1 MSFYKFF
8 VKIMVVL
15 TVLISIA
22 CTSHP
27 TKSPT
32 PAIESELTL
41 TQKLQNT
48 IDNSLK
54 NSSIQG
60 VSSAIITPN
69 EQIWLGVSG
78 MSDPTIEEQIT
89 PEMLFDI
96 GSTGKNY
103 VAALILQ
110 LVEEGRL
117 TLEDPLRKLLPDYP
131 NIDNN
136 ITVRQM
142 LNHTSGIYD
151 FVKNSRSPWQMAY
164 KSTKMWTQEQIL
176 ADLVDK
182 PYFSPGNGW
191 HYSSTNYILLRM
203 VVEKA
208 TGLKVSE
215 EIKNRFLT
223 PLDLDGT
230 IIVDPLAPIPPGK
243 IIANNWIGDIVDLAN
258 KPQPWT
264 ATSPHL
270 IYATAEDSAKWI
282 HLLYHEK
289 KVLDQ
294 KLLDQMLDFHS
305 PTPNEPPLSGYGLGV
320 MFIDSELAEKSFGVK
335 GVRMWGHGGSTLG
348 FRSIVMYLPDYGTT
362 ISVMING
369 NNDESL
375 INIFVGLLKVVLDD
389 SRKTL

>member
-1 MSFYKFF
+1 
-8 VKIMVVL
+8 MVVYTIL
-15 TVLISIA
+15 VIMA
-22 CTSHP
+22 CTSYP
-27 TKSPT
+27 TTSPT

-41 TQKLQNT
+41 TQKLKNT
-48 IDNSLK
+48 LDDSLN
-54 NSSIQG
+54 NSSVQG
-60 VSSAIITPN
+60 VSSAIIMPN

-103 VAALILQ
+103 LAALILQ

-117 TLEDPLRKLLPDYP
+117 TLEDPLRKWLTDYP
-131 NIDNN
+131 NVDNN
-136 ITVRQM
+136 ITVHQL

-151 FVKNSRSPWQMAY
+151 FVKHSRSPWQMAY

-176 ADLVDK
+176 TDLVDK

-203 VVEKA
+203 IVEKA

-215 EIKNRFLT
+215 EIKNRLLT
-223 PLDLDGT
+223 PLNLDDT
-230 IIVDPLAPIPPGK
+230 IIVDPLSPIPPGK
-243 IIANNWIGDIVDLAN
+243 IIANNWLGDVVDLAT

-289 KVLDQ
+289 KVLSQ

-335 GVRMWGHGGSTLG
+335 GARMWGHGGSTLG

-375 INIFVGLLKVVLDD
+375 INIFVDLLKVVLDD
-389 SRKTL
+389 FRKTS

>member
-41 TQKLQNT
+41 AQKLQYT
-48 IDNSLK
+48 LDNSLK

-69 EQIWLGVSG
+69 EQIWLGGSG

-96 GSTGKNY
+96 GSTGKNS
-103 VAALILQ
+103 VAALILH
-110 LVEEGRL
+110 LVEEGRFI
-117 TLEDPLRKLLPDYP
+117 LEDPLRKLLPDHP

-182 PYFSPGNGW
+182 PYFTPGNGW

-203 VVEKA
+203 IVEKA
-208 TGLKVSE
+208 TGIKVSE

-230 IIVDPLAPIPPGK
+230 IIVDPLAPIPPGN

-258 KPQPWT
+258 KPQP
-264 ATSPHL
+264 
-270 IYATAEDSAKWI
+270 
-282 HLLYHEK
+282 
-289 KVLDQ
+289 
-294 KLLDQMLDFHS
+294 
-305 PTPNEPPLSGYGLGV
+305 
-320 MFIDSELAEKSFGVK
+320 
-335 GVRMWGHGGSTLG
+335 
-348 FRSIVMYLPDYGTT
+348 
-362 ISVMING
+362 
-369 NNDESL
+369 
-375 INIFVGLLKVVLDD
+375 
-389 SRKTL
+389 

>member
-1 MSFYKFF
+1 
-8 VKIMVVL
+8 
-15 TVLISIA
+15 
-22 CTSHP
+22 
-27 TKSPT
+27 
-32 PAIESELTL
+32 
-41 TQKLQNT
+41 
-48 IDNSLK
+48 
-54 NSSIQG
+54 
-60 VSSAIITPN
+60 
-69 EQIWLGVSG
+69 
-78 MSDPTIEEQIT
+78 
-89 PEMLFDI
+89 
-96 GSTGKNY
+96 
-103 VAALILQ
+103 
-110 LVEEGRL
+110 
-117 TLEDPLRKLLPDYP
+117 
-131 NIDNN
+131 
-136 ITVRQM
+136 
-142 LNHTSGIYD
+142 
-151 FVKNSRSPWQMAY
+151 
-164 KSTKMWTQEQIL
+164 
-176 ADLVDK
+176 
-182 PYFSPGNGW
+182 
-191 HYSSTNYILLRM
+191 LLRM
-203 VVEKA
+203 IVEKA

-375 INIFVGLLKVVLDD
+375 FTIFVGLLKIVVDD
-389 SRKTL
+389 LRKTL